1 VSDHP
6 SFLLLDRA
14 SLGIFMPEVTAH
26 LAGCAQCQTYLKSLA
41 ETTVPQR
48 ARPPRLDARS
58 PRLRTWVATGAGALA
73 AAAAIAIVARPTAPS
88 SEMDLYVASKGA
100 EAAWLYVKHGNETR
114 LWDGKSAVAPGDRLR
129 LKVEPGR
136 FGHLQVFLL
145 GSAEQAEL
153 IYSARLERREG
164 FVLPEAW
171 EVDDAPEPE
180 RLLIVFSQQP
190 APDAWREIVQGQQ
203 PKGLASVAFTLPKA
217 RR

>member
-1 VSDHP
+1 LSDHP

-14 SLGIFMPEVTAH
+14 SLGILMPEVTAH
-26 LAGCAQCQTYLKSLA
+26 LTVCAQCQAYLKSLA
-41 ETTVPQR
+41 ETPVPPR
-48 ARPPRLDARS
+48 AQPPRLEARV
-58 PRLRTWVATGAGALA
+58 PRSWSWVTAGAGAVA
-73 AAAAIAIVARPTAPS
+73 VAAAIAIMARPAPPT
-88 SEMDLYVASKGA
+88 SETDLYIASKGA
-100 EAAWLYVKHGNETR
+100 EAAWLYVKHGSETR

-136 FGHLQVFLL
+136 FGHLQVFSL
-145 GSAEQAEL
+145 GSTERAEL
-153 IYSARLERREG
+153 IYSARLERRERL
-164 FVLPEAW
+164 VLPEAW

-190 APDAWREIVQGQQ
+190 APDAWREIVRGQQ